1 MSLKSIEDE
10 IHDKDFYKTQIEKFS
25 ILNEISTS
33 TIQRYMRIGYPK
45 AAQLIDNWERN
56 GYIIRVGKRWIV
68 ENINPIIDDLKEIF
82 KEKL

>member
-1 MSLKSIEDE
+1 
-10 IHDKDFYKTQIEKFS
+10 
-25 ILNEISTS
+25 
-33 TIQRYMRIGYPK
+33 MRIGYPK